1 MFTTA
6 LFVIMKNYNQPKYPS
21 IENQLNKLYY
31 IYIMESY
38 VVVKKNEGVLE
49 RKISTNILLPYLQAK
64 RVFFN

>member
-49 RKISTNILLPYLQAK
+49 RKISTNILLPYLQAET
-64 RVFFN
+64 VFFN

>member
-64 RVFFN
+64 TIFLN